1 MSARTIAV
9 FSAGI
14 LAAGLAVATPTL
26 AAEFVT
32 NGNFETGTFAGWTAT
47 GNVGVAPTA
56 VYAAYGLGSSAFGN
70 YLVGFNGGDLA
81 PNGVINQAITTS
93 AGQSYTLSFDY
104 AVTSGGAQSLTASVL
119 DANTLA
125 TISTQTV
132 FTTLSSPKTG
142 GFSFTALSSGTIVR
156 FSDVATNPTNSQ
168 DIGLD
173 NVSVTGTALPEP
185 ASWALMIVGF
195 GLVGGAVRR
204 RSQAIAA

>member
-1 MSARTIAV
+1 MSARMIAV
-9 FSAGI
+9 FSDGI
-14 LAAGLAVATPTL
+14 LAAGLAIATPTL
-26 AAEFVT
+26 AAEFIS

-104 AVTSGGAQSLTASVL
+104 AVTSGGAQSLIASVL

-132 FTTLSSPKTG
+132 FTTLSSPTTG

-156 FSDVATNPTNSQ
+156 FSDVATNPTNGQ

>member
-1 MSARTIAV
+1 MKNLI
-9 FSAGI
+9 I
-14 LAAGLAVATPTL
+14 LAAGLALATPTL
-26 AAEFVT
+26 AAEFIT

-47 GNVGVAPTA
+47 GNVGVAPTV
-56 VYAAYGLGSSAFGN
+56 VYAPYGLGSPTFGN
-70 YLVGFNGGDLA
+70 YLVGFNGGNLA
-81 PNGVINQAITTS
+81 PDGILNQAISTS
-93 AGQSYTLSFDY
+93 AGQTYTLSFDY
-104 AVTSGGAQSLTASVL
+104 AVTTGGNQSLIASVL

-132 FTTLSSPKTG
+132 STTSSSPTTG

-204 RSQAIAA
+204 RSQTIAA